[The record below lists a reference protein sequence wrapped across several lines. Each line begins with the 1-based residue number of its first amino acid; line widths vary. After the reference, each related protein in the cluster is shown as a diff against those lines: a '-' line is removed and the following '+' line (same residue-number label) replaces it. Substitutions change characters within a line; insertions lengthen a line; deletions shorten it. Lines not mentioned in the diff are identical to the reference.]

1 MRKTLL
7 FSAISACILTM
18 QAETAEIRVYNPGN
32 IERDGELV
40 EVDESSVKRR
50 LGSPFFILRD
60 ASGEEVPWQKTHDG
74 KIIFP
79 VKIAPLDSAVYVA
92 EPGVPSVVE
101 PRVYGRLFR
110 ERADDMT
117 WENERAAYRAYGP
130 GQQRNGDRT
139 FGYDLW
145 TKSVPELVLEKRYI
159 MNNRKGLTFHRD
171 HGNGMDV
178 YAVGPTLGGGTA
190 ALLDA
195 DGSIIYPWCF
205 SDYEILEQGPLRFQV
220 RLIYPVGTAEK
231 GLPVAEERI
240 ITLDAGDWLN
250 RTEVTYYGL
259 TDKCPVVAGQVV
271 HKQNPDAYVLD
282 TENGFAAYADL
293 TEDANAG
300 NGVIFAGMV
309 AESDAKPLYLPLDK
323 PAGDAVGH
331 VVLRGEV
338 ENNRPFV
345 YHWGAGWSKGGMPTM
360 DEWKEVLRHKREC
373 VKNPMRVKVTDGVK
387 VK

>member
-7 FSAISACILTM
+7 FSAISACILTV

-60 ASGEEVPWQKTHDG
+60 SSGEEVPWQKTHDG

-220 RLIYPVGTAEK
+220 RLVYPVGTAEK

-309 AESDAKPLYLPLDK
+309 AESDANPLYLPLDK